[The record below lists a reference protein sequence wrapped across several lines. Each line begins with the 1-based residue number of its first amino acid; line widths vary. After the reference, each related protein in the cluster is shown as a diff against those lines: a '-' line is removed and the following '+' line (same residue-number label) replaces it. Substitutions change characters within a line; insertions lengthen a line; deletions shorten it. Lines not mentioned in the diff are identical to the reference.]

1 MRLPV
6 NFVRVRRS
14 TVRVAATIAAV
25 GTALGVQARAS
36 ALPPVAADSESS
48 TLFASGAKALH
59 EGRAG
64 DAVDL
69 FEALADRG
77 VVDAAASYDRGM
89 AYAMRVRIG
98 AEQGGDLGRAAQG
111 FEEARELSRDSHLID
126 DASRALTTV
135 RSEVA
140 RRRLRAGQPADVESG
155 RTIARALA
163 GVVPEDGWAIV
174 CVVASMA
181 FSVGLFLRW
190 VGRTTRLRV
199 AGGVS
204 AGVAA
209 PALTLAV
216 AMTLASR
223 HDRLELR
230 EAVVVSPSAR
240 PTDERG
246 IALPGATS
254 LPEGALVEVIDERG
268 DSTRVRFGASDEW
281 IASSAVRALAK

>member
-1 MRLPV
+1 MKLRARKMTL
-6 NFVRVRRS
+6 
-14 TVRVAATIAAV
+14 VAALAAALV
-25 GTALGVQARAS
+25 AALGVRAAAF
-36 ALPPVAADSESS
+36 ALPAVAPNLGADSESS
-48 TLFASGAKALH
+48 TLFEAATKALH
-59 EGRAG
+59 EGRVAE
-64 DAVDL
+64 AVDL

-77 VVDAAASYDRGM
+77 VVDAAASYDRGLS
-89 AYAMRVRIG
+89 YAMRVRIG
-98 AEQGGDLGRAAQG
+98 AEQPGDLGRAAQG

-126 DASRALTTV
+126 DASRALSTV

-163 GVVPEDGWAIV
+163 GIVPEEAWTLC
-174 CVVASMA
+174 CVAASMVLSA
-181 FSVGLFLRW
+181 GLFVRW
-190 VGRTTRLRV
+190 ASRTTRLRV
-199 AGGVS
+199 AAGIG

-209 PALTLAV
+209 PTLALAI

-246 IALPGATS
+246 LTLPGATS
-254 LPEGALVEVIDERG
+254 LPEGALVEVIEERG
-268 DSTRVRFGASDEW
+268 DSTRVRFGSNDEW
-281 IASSAVRALAK
+281 LSSTAVRPLAR